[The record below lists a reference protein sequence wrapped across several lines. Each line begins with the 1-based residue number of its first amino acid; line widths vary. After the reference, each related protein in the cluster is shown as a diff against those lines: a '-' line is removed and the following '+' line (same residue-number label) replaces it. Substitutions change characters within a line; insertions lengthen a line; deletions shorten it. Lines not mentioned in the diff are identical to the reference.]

1 MRKNVL
7 YYTRIIIL
15 FSCTELPSKKS
26 SSNAVSVMMR
36 CKEIFNIDGFL
47 FNHIY
52 SYISR
57 FLPVGLISE
66 KRLSINNFVVPEKK

>member
-7 YYTRIIIL
+7 YYTRITIL
-15 FSCTELPSKKS
+15 ISCTELPRKKS
-26 SSNAVSVMMR
+26 SSNAVSVMVR
-36 CKEIFNIDGFL
+36 CKEIFNINGFL

-52 SYISR
+52 SYIPASR

-66 KRLSINNFVVPEKK
+66 